1 MWGDVGL
8 AFHAGADVDG
18 CALGASPG
26 SGSATTDGASDGAR
40 DGGARA
46 RGGPSDGVAG
56 IGLGA
61 NARATDEDS
70 NENARLMT
78 SSLD

>member
-1 MWGDVGL
+1 MLSGKNPFSRIEFLNL
-8 AFHAGADVDG
+8 A
-18 CALGASPG
+18 S
-26 SGSATTDGASDGAR
+26 TRESDGAR

>member
-1 MWGDVGL
+1 MK
-8 AFHAGADVDG
+8 
-18 CALGASPG
+18 PG
-26 SGSATTDGASDGAR
+26 TDFKVPPPPVTSEAIGTGGRSSFRCVMSDGAS